1 MSDWSLLALV
11 IVIGLALIAVVIA
24 LVLAGPGRSRR
35 DQAAQRPD
43 RDSFRR
49 KRSQRRPRRAAIII
63 NPSKFKD
70 PAATKA
76 ELTTAS
82 KELGW
87 QEPLFIETTIEDPGT
102 GQAQRALEEGV
113 DVVCPLGGDGT
124 IRAVAVA
131 LAHTHTPMGLLPRGT
146 GNLLARNL
154 DIPFGADLVAA
165 LKVAYNGR
173 NKPIDVAW
181 LELDPVEEA
190 DSEDVEQAGGEEPD
204 GGESAK
210 SSQHAAAERHPF
222 LVMAGMGFDAEIMS
236 GTSEDFKAKVG
247 WISYF
252 VTGARKLFIK
262 RFRVRLTVDGES
274 KSPARARSVIFCNCG
289 TLQGGIQLVPSA
301 RIDDGLLDGV
311 VVAPKTII
319 GWGSIA
325 VRVLGRST
333 RNATELTRSSA
344 SVYTAE
350 VEARRPVQVDG
361 DVIGEATRVRATVD
375 DRALIV
381 RVAGTP

>member
-11 IVIGLALIAVVIA
+11 IVIGLALIAVVIG
-24 LVLAGPGRSRR
+24 LVLAGPGRSKR
-35 DQAAQRPD
+35 DRSAQRPN

-102 GQAQRALEEGV
+102 GQARQALEEGV

-154 DIPFGADLVAA
+154 DIPFGADIVAA

-181 LELDPVEEA
+181 LELDPVEESSTEDEGQA
-190 DSEDVEQAGGEEPD
+190 DEPVQ
-204 GGESAK
+204 GPPV
-210 SSQHAAAERHPF
+210 QRHPF

-236 GTSEDFKAKVG
+236 STSEDLKAKVG

-262 RFRVRLTVDGES
+262 RFRVRLTVDGERR
-274 KSPARARSVIFCNCG
+274 SPARARSVIFCNCG
-289 TLQGGIQLVPSA
+289 TLQGGIQLVPTA

>member
-1 MSDWSLLALV
+1 MSDWSSLALV

-35 DQAAQRPD
+35 DRAVQRPD

-102 GQAQRALEEGV
+102 GQARQALEEGV

-181 LELDPVEEA
+181 LELDPVEETET
-190 DSEDVEQAGGEEPD
+190 EDAGQAERPVEGPSVD
-204 GGESAK
+204 
-210 SSQHAAAERHPF
+210 RHPF

-274 KSPARARSVIFCNCG
+274 GSPARARSVIFCNCG
-289 TLQGGIQLVPSA
+289 TLQGGIQLVPTA

>member
-1 MSDWSLLALV
+1 
-11 IVIGLALIAVVIA
+11 
-24 LVLAGPGRSRR
+24 
-35 DQAAQRPD
+35 
-43 RDSFRR
+43 
-49 KRSQRRPRRAAIII
+49 
-63 NPSKFKD
+63 PSKFKD

-82 KELGW
+82 TELGW

-102 GQAQRALEEGV
+102 GQARQALEEGV

-181 LELDPVEEA
+181 LELDPVEETET
-190 DSEDVEQAGGEEPD
+190 EDAGQAERPVEGPSVD
-204 GGESAK
+204 
-210 SSQHAAAERHPF
+210 RHPF

-274 KSPARARSVIFCNCG
+274 RSPARARSVIFCNCG
-289 TLQGGIQLVPSA
+289 TLQGGIQLVPTA

-311 VVAPKTII
+311 IVAPKTII

-344 SVYTAE
+344 GVYTAE